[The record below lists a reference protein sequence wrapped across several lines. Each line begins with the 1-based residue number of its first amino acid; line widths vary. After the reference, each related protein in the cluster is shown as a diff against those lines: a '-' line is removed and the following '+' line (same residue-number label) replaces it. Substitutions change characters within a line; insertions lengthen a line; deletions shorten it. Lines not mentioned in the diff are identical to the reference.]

1 MLGALKGMF
10 HFLYLSFGKL
20 LGRSKKYGDA
30 KNHTI
35 FVQDPVWNKAKQL
48 VQEKFGRSISDYLNE
63 HLKKLVGELDGSET
77 AFERASKYERLKRQ
91 YAKLSEDVR
100 LLTNRLK
107 KEGVYQDLMG
117 LAYSL
122 GLDLNDLHN
131 VAEVVPQ
138 LFEKWNG
145 YIEHL
150 HLFVTLLEIGQKK
163 KALERELTEIRRQ
176 MYFSR
181 EGGKVGEADAPAHS
195 LQGVES
201 LSQMRADGTQ

>member
-1 MLGALKGMF
+1 MA
-10 HFLYLSFGKL
+10 
-20 LGRSKKYGDA
+20 RSKKYADA

-35 FVQDPVWNKAKQL
+35 FVQDPVWQKAKL
-48 VQEKFGRSISDYLNE
+48 LIQEKFGRCISDYLNE
-63 HLKKLVGELDGSET
+63 HLKQLISELDGHET
-77 AFERASKYERLKRQ
+77 AFQEASRYENTKRQ

-100 LLTNRLK
+100 LLTKRLK

-138 LFEKWNG
+138 LFQKWDG
-145 YIEHL
+145 YLEHL
-150 HLFVTLLEIGQKK
+150 HLFVSLLEVGQKK
-163 KALERELTEIRRQ
+163 KALERELTEMRKQ

-181 EGGKVGEADAPAHS
+181 EGDTVGEADASAHS
-195 LQGVES
+195 IQGVGS
-201 LSQMRADGTQ
+201 LSQVRADGAQESP

>member
-1 MLGALKGMF
+1 MLEALKRMF
-10 HFLYLSFGKL
+10 HFLHLSFGKL

-77 AFERASKYERLKRQ
+77 AFERASKYERLKHQ

-100 LLTNRLK
+100 LLTTRLK
-107 KEGVYQDLMG
+107 KEGVYQELMG

-122 GLDLNDLHN
+122 GLDLSDLHN

-145 YIEHL
+145 YTDHL
-150 HLFVTLLEIGQKK
+150 HLFITLLEIGQKK
-163 KALERELTEIRRQ
+163 KALERELTEMRRQ
-176 MYFSR
+176 MYFSG
-181 EGGKVGEADAPAHS
+181 EGGKVGETDAPAHS
-195 LQGVES
+195 VQGVEG
-201 LSQMRADGTQ
+201 LPQMRANGTQ

>member
-1 MLGALKGMF
+1 M
-10 HFLYLSFGKL
+10 
-20 LGRSKKYGDA
+20 GRSKKYADA

-35 FVQDPVWNKAKQL
+35 FVQDPVWQKAKL
-48 VQEKFGRSISDYLNE
+48 LIQEKFGKCISDYLNE
-63 HLKKLVGELDGSET
+63 HLKQLISEFDGHET
-77 AFERASKYERLKRQ
+77 AFQEASRYENTKRQ

-100 LLTNRLK
+100 LLTKRLK

-138 LFEKWNG
+138 LFQKWDG
-145 YIEHL
+145 YLEHL
-150 HLFVTLLEIGQKK
+150 HLFVSLLEIGQKK
-163 KALERELTEIRRQ
+163 KALERELTEMRKQ

-181 EGGKVGEADAPAHS
+181 EGGTVGEADASAHS
-195 LQGVES
+195 IQGVGS
-201 LSQMRADGTQ
+201 LSQMRANGAQESP